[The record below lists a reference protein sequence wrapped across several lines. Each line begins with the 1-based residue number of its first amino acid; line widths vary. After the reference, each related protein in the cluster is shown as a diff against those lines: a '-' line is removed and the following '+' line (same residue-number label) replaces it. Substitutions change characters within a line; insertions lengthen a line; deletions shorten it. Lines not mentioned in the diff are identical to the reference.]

1 MLRSYFIYLVI
12 KYIYIF
18 SLIFRQRG
26 RAKTN
31 IHYIYLYIIH
41 LYININ
47 IFKRHR
53 EGRPRPLENH
63 NWEWLLSCT
72 RSRMV
77 GLAWLVAKRKLFFQ
91 PFKKIENVFSTEVP
105 GKGLFFHI
113 GGTSTRWC
121 DRHIKLHRKAQNS
134 LQRSSI
140 LKHFAR
146 VTRIGLEKKHPL
158 TLYFSIDYVIFVNK
172 CKES

>member
-1 MLRSYFIYLVI
+1 
-12 KYIYIF
+12 
-18 SLIFRQRG
+18 
-26 RAKTN
+26 
-31 IHYIYLYIIH
+31 
-41 LYININ
+41 
-47 IFKRHR
+47 
-53 EGRPRPLENH
+53 
-63 NWEWLLSCT
+63 
-72 RSRMV
+72 MV
-77 GLAWLVAKRKLFFQ
+77 GFGRLVAKRKLFFQ
-91 PFKKIENVFSTEVP
+91 PFKKIGNVFLREMP

-146 VTRIGLEKKHPL
+146 VTRVGLKKNNHPL
-158 TLYFSIDYVIFVNK
+158 TLHFFIDYVIFGNK